1 MSTNQALKLLPL
13 AALLFLAG
21 CSKEAPVEQPE
32 VVRPVKTI
40 LIDAPES
47 GGIRSFPAR
56 IDAHRKAELAFRV
69 PGKVQELLVKEGDEV
84 EEGQALA
91 KLDPKDFEIVVNDRQ
106 ATYSN
111 AKKNFDRAKEL
122 IEKGHISKMDY
133 DRLEAEFKNADAAL
147 QSARQ
152 DLAYTKLQ
160 APFSGIVATRHI
172 ERFEE
177 VQAKQTV
184 LSLQD
189 TGLLDVKLDV
199 PESIMRSI
207 RAVADPETRRARRGE
222 MKIHAT
228 FNDLPGRE
236 FPLTFKEV
244 STKADPKTQT
254 FQATFTMEQ
263 VEGATVLPGMTASVT
278 VDLSRVIG
286 EETVFSVPV
295 SAVVGDYKLDPRVWV
310 VDQESMTVNPRPIK
324 VGRMWGD
331 NIEVSEGLEPGDR
344 LVTAGVPFLEEGMK
358 ITLLPDL
365 EQAAP
370 RPGE

>member
-21 CSKEAPVEQPE
+21 CSKEAPVEQAE
-32 VVRPVKTI
+32 VLRPVKTI
-40 LIDAPES
+40 LIDAAES

-69 PGKVQELLVKEGDEV
+69 PGKVQELLVKEGDQVEDGQEV
-84 EEGQALA
+84 A
-91 KLDPKDFEIVVNDRQ
+91 KLDPKDYQIVVNDRQ
-106 ATYSN
+106 ATYNN

-122 IEKGHISKMDY
+122 IDKGHISKMDY
-133 DRLEAEFKNADAAL
+133 DRLEAEFRNAEAAL
-147 QSARQ
+147 ESARQ

-160 APFSGIVATRHI
+160 APFSGIIAKRHI

-189 TGLLDVKLDV
+189 TSRLEVKFDV
-199 PESIMRSI
+199 PESILRSI
-207 RAVADPETRRARRGE
+207 QAGEDPETRKARRSQ

-244 STKADPKTQT
+244 STRADSKTQT

-263 VEGATVLPGMTASVT
+263 VAGATVLPGMTASVT
-278 VDLSRVIG
+278 VDLSRFVD
-286 EETVFSVPV
+286 EATVFSVPV
-295 SAVVGDYKLDPRVWV
+295 GAVVGDYKLNPHVWV
-310 VDQESMTVNPRPIK
+310 VDQESMTVNPRPVK
-324 VGRMWGD
+324 VGRMWG
-331 NIEVSEGLEPGDR
+331 NQIEVNEGIEPGDR
-344 LVTAGVPFLEEGMK
+344 LVTAGVPFLVEGMK
-358 ITLLPDL
+358 VTLLPDL